1 MLLAEEEKISNPWLA
16 ERGEILLRASEHN
29 GQVKQGLNQTFR
41 APFAA
46 QLLVKSGFRSVRAAV
61 TVVTLFLLNLPND
74 KIVQLQNA
82 FTIKYAPQ

>member
-16 ERGEILLRASEHN
+16 ERGGIN
-29 GQVKQGLNQTFR
+29 GQVQQGLNQTFR

-46 QLLVKSGFRSVRAAV
+46 QLLVKSDFRSVRAAV

-82 FTIKYAPQ
+82 LTIKYAPQ

>member
-16 ERGEILLRASEHN
+16 ERGGILLRDCEHN
-29 GQVKQGLNQTFR
+29 GQVQQGLNQTFR

-46 QLLVKSGFRSVRAAV
+46 QLLVKSDFRSVRAAV

-82 FTIKYAPQ
+82 LTIKYAPQ

>member
-1 MLLAEEEKISNPWLA
+1 M
-16 ERGEILLRASEHN
+16 RDCEHN
-29 GQVKQGLNQTFR
+29 GQVQQGLNQTFR

-46 QLLVKSGFRSVRAAV
+46 QLLVKSDFRSVRAAV

-82 FTIKYAPQ
+82 LTIKYAPQ